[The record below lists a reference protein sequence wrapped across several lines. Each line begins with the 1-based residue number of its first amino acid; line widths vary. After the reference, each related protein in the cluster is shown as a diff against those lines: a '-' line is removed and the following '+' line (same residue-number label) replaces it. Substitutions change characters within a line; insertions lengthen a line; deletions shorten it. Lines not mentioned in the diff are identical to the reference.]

1 MSSPFKTFTCY
12 TFGCKV
18 NFADSSTISRSLMN
32 LGYSYVNTNELA
44 DIYII
49 NTCSVT
55 EKSDL
60 KAKRMI
66 NQLYKKSPKSK
77 IIVTG
82 CYAQLQP

>member
-55 EKSDL
+55 EKSDNKGTQSADSQL
-60 KAKRMI
+60 KNK
-66 NQLYKKSPKSK
+66 
-77 IIVTG
+77 
-82 CYAQLQP
+82 